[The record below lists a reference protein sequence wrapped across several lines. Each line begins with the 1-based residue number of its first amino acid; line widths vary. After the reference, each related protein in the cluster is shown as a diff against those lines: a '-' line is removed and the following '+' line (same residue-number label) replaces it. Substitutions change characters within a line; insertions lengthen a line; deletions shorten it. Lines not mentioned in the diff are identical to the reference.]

1 MCKGCW
7 GRSLQWACLGP
18 IGFIF
23 LSNVFYVC
31 ASDNHPRHRHHRP
44 HQLQQQWRD
53 DVDDQATSSDTEVYL
68 RPATRDSLRHMQ
80 PSAPSRQTLLRPWTD
95 TAPRSHDDEDRRQND
110 TTRPPPFNPS
120 CPIHPPDHVE
130 PSADL
135 KLAEAVQDGAHLP
148 GSCSTTSAS
157 DGGQNTLAPPSY
169 DELYGSKNEDQQNCH
184 QHHHQSSPRQ
194 QQRQRRENPFQTSS
208 VTRTATDDSAG
219 VCPSSLSC
227 VAQFGHY
234 ADLTND
240 PQPGCFTHPTRISVR
255 HADVNKF

>member
-1 MCKGCW
+1 
-7 GRSLQWACLGP
+7 
-18 IGFIF
+18 
-23 LSNVFYVC
+23 
-31 ASDNHPRHRHHRP
+31 
-44 HQLQQQWRD
+44 
-53 DVDDQATSSDTEVYL
+53 
-68 RPATRDSLRHMQ
+68 MQ

-120 CPIHPPDHVE
+120 CPTHPPDLAE

-219 VCPSSLSC
+219 VCPSSLTC